1 MTIYD
6 DQPADRA
13 RPVEAVPGSAAHDIE
28 NGLRSWAQLAAH
40 LSPLIGPAGFCALY
54 ARAQRVA
61 LSADRCM
68 LIRPSLRSPEL
79 LIVQLR
85 AHMMALGPAA
95 AMRANLAVLDTFTG
109 LLSGLIGARLTE
121 RLQASA
127 WAQAPE
133 GKQ

>member
-6 DQPADRA
+6 DQPAA
-13 RPVEAVPGSAAHDIE
+13 PGPAEHDIE

-61 LSADRCM
+61 LSADQCM
-68 LIRPSLRSPEL
+68 DIRPSLRSPAL
-79 LIVQLR
+79 LLEQMR
-85 AHMMALGPAA
+85 AHMTALGPAA
-95 AMRANLAVLDTFTG
+95 AMSANRAVLDTFTG

>member
-6 DQPADRA
+6 DRPAA
-13 RPVEAVPGSAAHDIE
+13 PGPVEQDIE
-28 NGLRSWAQLAAH
+28 NGLRCWAQLAAH

-61 LSADRCM
+61 LPEHERMA
-68 LIRPSLRSPEL
+68 IGPSLRSPESL
-79 LIVQLR
+79 LDHMR
-85 AHMMALGPAA
+85 AHMGTLGPGR
-95 AMRANLAVLDTFTG
+95 AMRANQAILDTFTR

-127 WAQAPE
+127 WAPTPE
-133 GKQ
+133 GKP

>member
-6 DQPADRA
+6 DQPAA
-13 RPVEAVPGSAAHDIE
+13 PGPAEYDIE
-28 NGLRSWAQLAAH
+28 NGLRSWTQLAAH
-40 LSPLIGPAGFCALY
+40 LSPLIGPSGFCALY

-61 LSADRCM
+61 LSEDQRM
-68 LIRPSLRSPEL
+68 DIRPSLRSPEL
-79 LIVQLR
+79 LLDLMR
-85 AHMMALGPAA
+85 AHLAALGPAA
-95 AMRANLAVLDTFTG
+95 AMGANGAVLDTFTG

-127 WAQAPE
+127 WARAPE